1 MICSYG
7 KHLFDKASG
16 KSYSPGI
23 MTALYTP
30 ILAGVAQYTQP
41 KDIEPPLDPMGL
53 MVRTCR
59 AALGDAGSVRLRGL
73 IDEVHVVNLL
83 QWPYRDAPGMLAEAL
98 GVRPWGKYY
107 TPIGG
112 NTPQMLVNRAC
123 RALAAGTVR
132 AVLIAGA
139 EAIYSLRRALAGKIV
154 LDWPQ
159 SEPPEHID
167 GQERK
172 SVNRIEADYDLFFP
186 AVVYPLFETALRAS
200 SGRSVE
206 GHREYVGRLWER
218 FSRAAAVNPHAW
230 IRRELSAR
238 EIIEATPD
246 NRYIN
251 YPYTKCMNANINVD
265 QSAAVLM
272 TTAETAHSLGID
284 PAGWVYPLGGADF
297 SDVWH
302 VSMRPRLDSSPAIRN
317 ASRLALAQAGL
328 NISDID
334 FFDLYSCF
342 PSAVQIAMKEIGIA
356 EHDPRDF
363 TLTGGLAFFGGPG
376 NNYSLH
382 GIVSAAERIRADR
395 SKKAMVTANGWY
407 ITKHSIGIYGG
418 DPPKR
423 PWEERDD
430 SSIQTAIDAEALP
443 EPVEKAE
450 GDLRVEA
457 YVIRHDR
464 EGRPLLG
471 TVIGRLSDGR
481 RTLAHIDAGADE
493 LEEMERVEMAG
504 QTGQVRTISGK
515 AGNRVRL

>member
-1 MICSYG
+1 MTT
-7 KHLFDKASG
+7 F
-16 KSYSPGI
+16 YS
-23 MTALYTP
+23 P

-41 KDIEPPLDPMGL
+41 KDIERPLDPMGL

-59 AALGDAGSVRLRGL
+59 AALDDAGSGRLRDL
-73 IDEVHVVNLL
+73 IDEIHVVNLF
-83 QWPYRDAPGMLAEAL
+83 QWSYRDAPGMLAEAL
-98 GVRPWGKYY
+98 GVRPRGKYY

-123 RALAAGTVR
+123 RALAAGTIR
-132 AVLIAGA
+132 AVLITGA
-139 EAIYSLRRALAGKIV
+139 EAVYSLRRALTGKIV
-154 LDWPQ
+154 LDWPK
-159 SEPPEHID
+159 SEPPERID
-167 GQERK
+167 GEERR
-172 SVNRIEADYDLFFP
+172 SVNQIEADYDLFFP
-186 AVVYPLFETALRAS
+186 SVVYTLFETALRAS

-218 FSRAAAVNPHAW
+218 FSRAAAANPHAW
-230 IRRELSAR
+230 TRRGLSAR
-238 EIIEATPD
+238 EIIEVTPD

-272 TTAETAHSLGID
+272 TTAETARSLGID

-297 SDVWH
+297 SDVWYL
-302 VSMRPRLDSSPAIRN
+302 SRRPRLDSSPAIRN
-317 ASRLALAQAGL
+317 ASRLALEQAGL
-328 NISDID
+328 KVSDID

-356 EHDPRDF
+356 EDDPRDL

-382 GIVSAAERIRADR
+382 GIVSAAERIRTDR

-407 ITKHSIGIYGG
+407 ITKHSIGVYGG
-418 DPPKR
+418 DPSER
-423 PWEERDD
+423 PWKERDD
-430 SSIQTAIDAEALP
+430 SPVQTAIDAEALP

-450 GDLRVEA
+450 GDLRAEA

-471 TVIGRLSDGR
+471 TVIGRLPDGR
-481 RTLAHIDAGADE
+481 RTLAHIDAGTDE
-493 LEEMERVEMAG
+493 LEEMERIEMVG
-504 QTGQVRTISGK
+504 RTGQVRTVSEK
-515 AGNRVRL
+515 AGNRVRF

>member
-1 MICSYG
+1 
-7 KHLFDKASG
+7 
-16 KSYSPGI
+16 
-23 MTALYTP
+23 MTAAYTP

-41 KDIEPPLDPMGL
+41 RDAQRPLDPMGL
-53 MVRTCR
+53 MIRVC
-59 AALGDAGSVRLRGL
+59 AGALEDAGSDKLKDL
-73 IDEVHVVNLL
+73 IDALYVVNLF
-83 QWPYRDAPGMLAEAL
+83 QWPYRDAPGMLADAL
-98 GVRPWGKYY
+98 GINPAGKYY

-132 AVLIAGA
+132 AVLITGA

-154 LDWPQ
+154 LDWPESGQ
-159 SEPPEHID
+159 PERID
-167 GQERK
+167 GEERG

-186 AVVYPLFETALRAS
+186 AVMYPLFETALRAS

-218 FSRAAAVNPHAW
+218 FSRTAAVNPHAW

-238 EIIEATPD
+238 EIIEVTPD

-251 YPYTKCMNANINVD
+251 YPYTKYMNANINVD

-272 TTAETAHSLGID
+272 TTAETARRLGID
-284 PAGWVYPLGGADF
+284 PARLVYPLGGADF
-297 SDVWH
+297 SDVWY
-302 VSMRPRLDSSPAIRN
+302 VSRRPRLDFSPAIRN
-317 ASRLALAQAGL
+317 ASRLALTQAGL
-328 NISDID
+328 DLSDID

-356 EHDPRDF
+356 ENDPRDL

-382 GIVSAAERIRADR
+382 GIVSAAERVRADR

-407 ITKHSIGIYGG
+407 ITKHSIGVYGG
-418 DPPKR
+418 DPPER
-423 PWEERDD
+423 PWGERDD
-430 SSIQTAIDAEALP
+430 APVQAAIDAEALP
-443 EPVEKAE
+443 EPAERAE

-457 YVIRHDR
+457 YVIRHGR
-464 EGRPLLG
+464 EGKPTLG
-471 TVIGRLSDGR
+471 TVIGRLPDGR
-481 RTLAHIDAGADE
+481 RTLAHIEAGADE
-493 LEEMERVEMAG
+493 LEEMERVEMVG
-504 QTGQVRTISGK
+504 RTGQVHTISGK

>member
-1 MICSYG
+1 
-7 KHLFDKASG
+7 
-16 KSYSPGI
+16 
-23 MTALYTP
+23 MTAPYTP

-41 KDIEPPLDPMGL
+41 KDIERPLDPLGL

-59 AALGDAGSVRLRGL
+59 AALEDAGSGRLKDL
-73 IDEVHVVNLL
+73 IDEVHVVNQF

-98 GVRPWGKYY
+98 GIRPRGRYY

-123 RALAAGTVR
+123 RALAAGRAR
-132 AVLIAGA
+132 AVLITGA

-154 LDWPQ
+154 LDWPENG
-159 SEPPEHID
+159 EPERID
-167 GQERK
+167 GEERR

-186 AVVYPLFETALRAS
+186 AVMYPLFETALRAS
-200 SGRSVE
+200 SGRSVD

-218 FSRAAAVNPHAW
+218 FSRVAAENPHAW
-230 IRRELSAR
+230 TRGGPSAR
-238 EIIEATPD
+238 EITEVTPD

-251 YPYTKCMNANINVD
+251 YPYTKYMNANINVD

-272 TTAETAHSLGID
+272 TTAGTAHRLGTD
-284 PAGWVYPLGGADF
+284 PAGRVYPLGGANLT
-297 SDVWH
+297 DVWH
-302 VSMRPRLDSSPAIRN
+302 VSGRPRLDSSPAIQN

-328 NISDID
+328 DLGDID

-342 PSAVQIAMKEIGIA
+342 PSAVQIAMKEIGIT
-356 EHDPRDF
+356 EDDPRAL
-363 TLTGGLAFFGGPG
+363 TLTGGLSFFGGPG

-382 GIVSAAERIRADR
+382 GIASAAERIRADR

-407 ITKHSIGIYGG
+407 ITKHSIGVYGAE
-418 DPPKR
+418 PPER

-430 SSIQTAIDAEALP
+430 SAVQAAIDAEALP

-464 EGRPLLG
+464 QGKPALG
-471 TVIGRLSDGR
+471 TVIGRLPDGR
-481 RTLAHIDAGADE
+481 RALAHIDAGTKE
-493 LEEMERVEMAG
+493 LEEMERIELVG
-504 QTGQVRTISGK
+504 RTGQVRCISGK
-515 AGNRVRL
+515 AGNRIRF

>member
-1 MICSYG
+1 
-7 KHLFDKASG
+7 
-16 KSYSPGI
+16 
-23 MTALYTP
+23 MTPPYTP

-41 KDIEPPLDPMGL
+41 KDIERPLDPMGL

-59 AALGDAGSVRLRGL
+59 AAFDDAGSGRLRDL
-73 IDEVHVVNLL
+73 IDEVYVVNLF

-98 GVRPWGKYY
+98 GIRPRGRYY

-123 RALAAGTVR
+123 RALASGTVR
-132 AVLIAGA
+132 AVLITGA
-139 EAIYSLRRALAGKIV
+139 EAIYSLRRALGGKIV
-154 LDWPQ
+154 INWPE
-159 SEPPEHID
+159 SGPPERID
-167 GQERK
+167 GEERT

-186 AVVYPLFETALRAS
+186 AAMYPLFETALRAS

-206 GHREYVGRLWER
+206 EHREYVGRLWER
-218 FSRAAAVNPHAW
+218 FSRLAAANPHAW
-230 IRRELSAR
+230 IRRGLSAR
-238 EIIEATPD
+238 EIIEVTPD

-251 YPYTKCMNANINVD
+251 YPYTKYMNANINVD
-265 QSAAVLM
+265 QSAAVIV
-272 TTAETAHSLGID
+272 TTAETAQMLGTD

-297 SDVWH
+297 SDIWH
-302 VSMRPRLDSSPAIRN
+302 VSRRPRLDSSPAIQN
-317 ASRLALAQAGL
+317 ASRLALTQAGL
-328 NISDID
+328 DSSDID

-356 EHDPRDF
+356 EDDPRDL

-382 GIVSAAERIRADR
+382 GIASAAERIRAGR

-407 ITKHSIGIYGG
+407 ITKHSIGIYSG
-418 DPPKR
+418 DSPER

-430 SSIQTAIDAEALP
+430 SPVQEAIDAEALP

-450 GDLRVEA
+450 GDMMVEA

-464 EGRPLLG
+464 QGKPALG
-471 TVIGRLSDGR
+471 TVIGRLPDGG
-481 RTLAHIDAGADE
+481 RTLAHIDAGTEE
-493 LEEMERVEMAG
+493 LEEMERVELVG
-504 QTGQVRTISGK
+504 RTGQVRHIPGK
-515 AGNRVRL
+515 AGNRIRL